1 MFRTLFEGPWLIIII
16 VVVLLLFGAPKLPG
30 LAKSLGQSLR
40 IFRGE
45 MKNMKNDAHEDDAQ
59 SSAAETQ
66 SEAPASRA
74 SKLETKESSKP
85 KKSQ

>member
-45 MKNMKNDAHEDDAQ
+45 MKNMKNDAQEEGTKGPDVEAVSEQ
-59 SSAAETQ
+59 ASTTKSSVE
-66 SEAPASRA
+66 P
-74 SKLETKESSKP
+74 KDSSKT
-85 KKSQ
+85 KKSE